1 VAGRNDWLLF
11 VHVAAAFVFFG
22 AVLTVALA
30 GTVAARAREPAV
42 IERLA
47 RRVHLL
53 LVWPSLVVLVA
64 AGAQLASKED
74 VYARGW
80 LRFGMGLTA
89 VVAVLAALEA
99 WLGRGRGERSPVA
112 RVLGIVALVLLV
124 VVFWAMAAKPGITG

>member
-11 VHVAAAFVFFG
+11 VHVTAAFVFFG
-22 AVLTVALA
+22 AVLTVAVA
-30 GTVAARAREPAV
+30 GTVATRAREPAV

-53 LVWPSLVVLVA
+53 LVWPSLVILVA

-80 LRFGMGLTA
+80 LRLGMGLTA
-89 VVAVLAALEA
+89 AVAILSALEG
-99 WLGRGRGERSPVA
+99 WLGSRRGERSPAA
-112 RVLGIVALVLLV
+112 RILAALAVVLLV
-124 VVFWAMAAKPGITG
+124 VVLWAMAAKPGITG